1 MNMTK
6 GRKTV
11 IQRNMNKKSLVFA
24 LAALALLV
32 APTLAGAQQ
41 GTPQDPPVVVNDIGS
56 VFTYIQTAT
65 TWLFGILLVL
75 AVIFLL
81 YSAFL
86 YLTSGGEEE
95 KVKKAKG
102 FLIYS
107 IIAIVIALLAR
118 GIIALVRSFFGV

>member
-1 MNMTK
+1 
-6 GRKTV
+6 
-11 IQRNMNKKSLVFA
+11 MNKKSLVFA